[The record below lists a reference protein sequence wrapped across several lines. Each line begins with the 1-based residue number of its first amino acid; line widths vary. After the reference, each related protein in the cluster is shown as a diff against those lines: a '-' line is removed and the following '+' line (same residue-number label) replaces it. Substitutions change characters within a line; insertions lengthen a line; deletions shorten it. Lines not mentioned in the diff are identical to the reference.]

1 MGLFSL
7 IKGGSRK
14 AKDVALDSSMGNILI
29 TGFSKKG
36 PEEIIR
42 SYAIDALDNNSVLIV
57 FRDQATGYSVYPSV
71 TSSLNYVYEID
82 CADNSTTKQIDIFA
96 GYNESEI
103 NNNII
108 KLFDQYSEIDK
119 TKKMSFTNYIALL
132 RGLAKKSGKN
142 VKLDQFIDYPI
153 EEVEDLNFKYA
164 SSPMEQSRNDRFLSG
179 IRANISELESYFY
192 DFSQNVLGYIFS
204 GNKSF
209 DVIFSQK
216 PIVEI
221 SLDFS
226 GKFEES
232 KIIMSTMVEALL
244 KTNVFA
250 MGKTGI
256 KVIASEVPNEI
267 LIESGLQKLIKNN
280 KTFGVLYTV
289 ADISSLIDQSN
300 EWIDFADTYFF
311 FKQTSNKN
319 KDFCSE
325 LFGEYE
331 KEKESVTMYNTKLF
345 FYDSKD
351 KTKTLEKERV
361 YPPEVFSGLQDNQAI
376 YYNKLKNEHIFL
388 NVY

>member
-331 KEKESVTMYNTKLF
+331 KEKESVTMHNTKLF